1 MQSVVPA
8 ELVVLEAKDHLAPV
22 QRRWI
27 ESLWAEL
34 RPRQWVKNLLILAPL
49 LFSKNLLTLGMAAR
63 ALTVFA
69 LFCLMSSAIY
79 LLNDIKDCEQDRL
92 HPEKRHRPLAA
103 GELAVGTVFG
113 AMVAL
118 LLLALAGGVML
129 GKTLALVLFGYW
141 LVNFLY
147 SFWLK
152 HQVILDVFA
161 IATGFILRVAGGA
174 VAIQVEMS
182 DWLLICTTLL
192 ALFLGFS
199 KRRHELMLLGKE
211 AAAHRQVLENYN
223 PHFLDMMIGIV
234 TASTVMS
241 YALYTMSE
249 ETAHKFHTR
258 ALLFTL
264 PFVLY
269 GIFRYL
275 YLVYHKDQG
284 GDPTHSLVI
293 DRPIV
298 INLFL
303 WAVTVG
309 VILYWR

>member
-1 MQSVVPA
+1 
-8 ELVVLEAKDHLAPV
+8 
-22 QRRWI
+22 
-27 ESLWAEL
+27 
-34 RPRQWVKNLLILAPL
+34 
-49 LFSKNLLTLGMAAR
+49 
-63 ALTVFA
+63 
-69 LFCLMSSAIY
+69 
-79 LLNDIKDCEQDRL
+79 
-92 HPEKRHRPLAA
+92 
-103 GELAVGTVFG
+103 
-113 AMVAL
+113 
-118 LLLALAGGVML
+118 
-129 GKTLALVLFGYW
+129 
-141 LVNFLY
+141 
-147 SFWLK
+147 
-152 HQVILDVFA
+152 
-161 IATGFILRVAGGA
+161 
-174 VAIQVEMS
+174 
-182 DWLLICTTLL
+182 
-192 ALFLGFS
+192 
-199 KRRHELMLLGKE
+199 
-211 AAAHRQVLENYN
+211 
-223 PHFLDMMIGIV
+223 MMIGIV

-298 INLFL
+298 VNLFL